1 MQAATKD
8 IPDVKHKIKD
18 FEIPEPI
25 NMESPFTYDE
35 LFFSVTDPKST
46 ITYANDV
53 FVRISKYEPQ
63 EVIGQLH
70 KLIRHPEMPRSVFKI
85 FWDLLKSNRPV
96 AAYVKNMAKD
106 GTFYWVM
113 ALAFPC
119 DGGYLSIR
127 LKPGSDLFRKV
138 ENIYRDTLAFEK
150 EQEKLT
156 DKKKALHA
164 SEEFLIEKLNE
175 EGFSDYHQF
184 MWSALQTEMTFRE
197 DQLKTIGDSVQS
209 ECSNKDLTE
218 LKELLTSVVASLD
231 SLKEIHETLMEHSG
245 YLISLAR
252 SIMLLSLNAQVGS
265 SKLTQND
272 LSLSVVA
279 EKMGEQSFDGEE
291 KLREMQNN
299 VHGLSELIGEISFD
313 TISAKLQVEMT
324 INFLEE
330 LAGGSKNNDHAL
342 ITSDDSIRI
351 LYSSFMPGIQN
362 VIDHI
367 GELPVYLRKLMSGVK
382 AVERFLLVL
391 KFIHITGK
399 VEVARMDEEA
409 NSFSTTFQ
417 ELIREVNAAEKRL
430 NILSNLIETH
440 QSTGKQYLR
449 FRDRLNRAGHQIR
462 NSTDSAAVE
471 EKFES

>member
-1 MQAATKD
+1 MGTLTKE
-8 IPDVKHKIKD
+8 ISGVKSKIKD
-18 FEIPEPI
+18 FTKPEPI
-25 NMESPFTYDE
+25 NAESPFTFDE

-46 ITYANDV
+46 ITFANDV

-85 FWDLLKSNRPV
+85 FWDHLESNRPV
-96 AAYVKNMAKD
+96 AAYVKNMARD
-106 GTFYWVM
+106 GSFYWVM

-119 DGGYLSIR
+119 EGGYLSIR

-138 ENIYRDTLAFEK
+138 ENIYKEILIFEK
-150 EQEKLT
+150 EQERLT
-156 DKKKALHA
+156 DKKMALHA
-164 SEEFLIEKLNE
+164 SEEFLIEKLNDL
-175 EGFSDYHQF
+175 GFSNYHQF
-184 MWSALQTEMTFRE
+184 MWSALQTEMAFRE
-197 DQLKTIGDSVQS
+197 DQLKSVDDTGKS
-209 ECSNKDLTE
+209 DCSNQNLIE

-291 KLREMQNN
+291 KLIEMQSN
-299 VHGLSELIGEISFD
+299 VHGLSKLIGEISFD

-330 LAGGSKNNDHAL
+330 MAGGSGNNNHAL

-362 VIDHI
+362 VVDHI
-367 GELPVYLRKLMSGVK
+367 GELPVYLRKLSTGVK

-399 VEVARMDEEA
+399 VEVARMNEEA

-440 QSTGKQYLR
+440 RSTGKEFLK

-462 NSTDSAAVE
+462 NSTECSAD
-471 EKFES
+471 EKHLEL